1 MSLVV
6 QHLTEENCNTW
17 SRAVLISLNAKTK
30 LSFID
35 GTIPKPQ
42 SVNNPYYTAWCNCNS
57 TVLAWLFNSISKD
70 LQPTVVYFK
79 TVRKVWV
86 DLQYRYS
93 QGNGPRIFELR
104 KEVSSVETSSS
115 FNEQLF
121 FTCFLL
127 RSSWL

>member
-6 QHLTEENCNTW
+6 QHLTEENYNTW